1 MNSIQY
7 FLMNNETEKAQR
19 YLVKYSKLIRLVL
32 ENNMQSLV
40 LLEDEIKMLTL
51 YMQIEALRFVDK
63 FEFEI
68 LISDDLK
75 EKKIKI
81 PPMVIQPYVE
91 NAIWHGLMNKT
102 NGAGK
107 ILLSFSAMEDMLK
120 CTIEDNGIGRKRAKE
135 MSKPKEYQSLG
146 MLITS
151 ARLEKMH
158 ATSIK
163 NKINIIDKKDQEENP
178 CGTIVELLFPFNN
191 E

>member
-1 MNSIQY
+1 
-7 FLMNNETEKAQR
+7 
-19 YLVKYSKLIRLVL
+19 
-32 ENNMQSLV
+32 
-40 LLEDEIKMLTL
+40 
-51 YMQIEALRFVDK
+51 MQIEALRFVDK

-107 ILLSFSAMEDMLK
+107 IILSFSIMEDMLK
-120 CTIEDNGIGRKRAKE
+120 CTIDDNGVGRKRAKE

-151 ARLEKMH
+151 ARLEKMQ

-163 NKINIIDKKDQEENP
+163 NKINIIDKKDQVENP